1 MFPPVSLATEDGLL
15 CIGGDLKVETLRLAY
30 HSGIFPWPIE
40 GYPLLWF
47 APPQRAILHF
57 NEFHVPHSLRKLL
70 RKQPFEIRIDHDFP
84 GVITSCASIREYA
97 EGTWITDEM
106 NAAYCNLHAAGDA
119 HSVETYLDGELV
131 GGLYGVA
138 YGAYFCGESMFF
150 KKSGASKA
158 ALVALVGHLQSH
170 GATWLD
176 AQMMT
181 PLFASF
187 GTREVP
193 RDDFMQM
200 LKNALAQP
208 VRLFG

>member
-1 MFPPVSLATEDGLL
+1 MLFPPVDLATEDGLL
-15 CIGGDLKVETLRLAY
+15 AIGGDLEVETLCLAY

-47 APPQRAILHF
+47 APPQRAVLQF
-57 NEFHVPHSLRKLL
+57 KDFHVSQSLRKLL
-70 RKQPFEIRIDHDFP
+70 RQQPFEIRFDYDFQ
-84 GVITSCASIREYA
+84 GVMVACADARKDS
-97 EGTWITDEM
+97 EGTWITEEM
-106 NAAYCNLHAAGDA
+106 IAGYCDLHAAGDA
-119 HSVETYLDGELV
+119 HSVEAYLDGELV
-131 GGLYGVA
+131 GGLYGVSW
-138 YGAYFCGESMFF
+138 GAYFCGESMFF

-158 ALVALVGHLQSH
+158 ALVALVEHLQAG

-176 AQMMT
+176 TQMMT

-193 RDDFMQM
+193 RDKFTTM

-208 VRLFG
+208 VRLF